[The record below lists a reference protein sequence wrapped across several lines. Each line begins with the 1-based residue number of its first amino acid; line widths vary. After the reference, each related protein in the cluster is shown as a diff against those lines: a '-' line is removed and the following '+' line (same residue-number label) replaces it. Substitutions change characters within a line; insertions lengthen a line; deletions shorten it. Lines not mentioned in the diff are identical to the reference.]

1 MTVTTPAS
9 VNGAPCELVAGTTL
23 ADLVSEWCR
32 SPRGIAVARNG
43 DIIPKSTWSSTQVAA
58 GDRIEIVTAA
68 AGG

>member
-1 MTVTTPAS
+1 VTWVT
-9 VNGAPCELVAGTTL
+9 VNGEEWDGPVDATI
-23 ADLVSEWCR
+23 ADLVTRWCR

-43 DIIPKSTWSSTQVAA
+43 DVVPKSSWHGTAITA

>member
-1 MTVTTPAS
+1 MSRVE
-9 VNGAPCELVAGTTL
+9 VNGAPSEEPTPTTV
-23 ADLVSEWCR
+23 ADLVARWCP

-43 DIIPKSTWSSTQVAA
+43 DVVPRSRWEGTVLAD

>member
-1 MTVTTPAS
+1 MSRVE
-9 VNGAPCELVAGTTL
+9 VNGSPWEEPTAVTL
-23 ADLVSEWCR
+23 ADLVAQWCP

-43 DIIPKSTWSSTQVAA
+43 DVVPRSRWQLTPLVD